1 MDKINK
7 LSKIECSIVRLISDN
22 HKLLTTDESISIR
35 WALSLARITKI
46 KLDNKDSLTIGHAL
60 EGYRNYLYE
69 ILEENQN
76 ATNIDLVKLKSVLP
90 TINKLVSDTRK
101 DLLSLFSSKL
111 SPQDL
116 DNAIKKRPLALALGG
131 GGGTCYVFIGAFL
144 ALEENNIIP
153 NIMAASSMGAIL
165 GAYRA
170 QSKQFSLDGL
180 QYLIKHVSWNM
191 IAKSYSGASKFGV
204 PATFRLYLREAI
216 GENFKIGNEF
226 LRIKDLVI
234 PLRVCVAGLSNAGL
248 TKEQEDFNKYSN
260 LLASSKGDPYDINV
274 RNSSIINQILSFA
287 QKPLKPIYLG
297 SSTLTKEFDVIDA
310 IGFSSAIPGVFHYD
324 VLRDDPRMISLLKKL
339 FEEEKIFRL
348 IDGGFA
354 DNLPSQQALQG
365 VIDGECDGYDPF
377 ILAFDSFI
385 PSINKNL
392 LFYPI
397 MRFAYENSKEG
408 HEAAH
413 LLIKFKNVLSPLN
426 FVPSED
432 IFNKAIEYGHKE
444 IQPYMNF
451 IKNMVKEIPYPS
463 WINKKNN

>member
-1 MDKINK
+1 MDEINK

-22 HKLLTTDESISIR
+22 QKLLTTDESISIR

-46 KLDNKDSLTIGHAL
+46 KLANTDSLTIGHAL
-60 EGYRNYLYE
+60 EAYRKRLCE

-76 ATNIDLVKLKSVLP
+76 ITNIDLLKLKTVLP
-90 TINKLVSDTRK
+90 TINKLTKDTRK

-111 SPQDL
+111 SPEEL
-116 DNAIKKRPLALALGG
+116 DNAIRSRPLALALGG
-131 GGGTCYVFIGAFL
+131 GGGTCYVFIGAFI

-170 QSKQFSLDGL
+170 QNKHFSFDGL
-180 QYLIKHVSWNM
+180 QYLIKHVSWSM
-191 IAKSYSGASKFGV
+191 IAKSYSGTSKFGV

-216 GENFKIGNEF
+216 GESFKKGQEF
-226 LRIKDLVI
+226 FRIKDLTI

-248 TKEQEDFNKYSN
+248 GKEQEDLNKYSD
-260 LLASSKGDPYDINV
+260 LLAGSKGDPYDINV

-297 SSTLTKEFDVIDA
+297 ASKLSKEFDVIDA

-324 VLRDDPRMISLLKKL
+324 VLRDDPRMISLLQTL
-339 FEEEKIFRL
+339 FEEEKVFRL

-377 ILAFDSFI
+377 VLAFDSFI
-385 PSINKNL
+385 PSMNKNL

-444 IQPYMNF
+444 ILPHMNF